1 MNNLPNEIINK
12 ILLFNSH
19 PLVDVFKK
27 DFPCFQCNKD
37 TDTEDYNQWFN
48 IDYFRHLRKKLYLI
62 RHKDAKIC
70 IICKLYTC
78 CSCEDSE

>member
-1 MNNLPNEIINK
+1 MNNLPIEIINK
-12 ILLFNSH
+12 IMLFNYH
-19 PLVDVFKK
+19 PLADVYNK
-27 DFPCFQCNKD
+27 DFPVFLCNKD
-37 TDTEDYNQWFN
+37 TDTEDYNEYYN
-48 IDYFRHLRKKLYLI
+48 IYYFRNLRKQLYLI